1 MTFSG
6 LLNAFDGITGGK
18 EGLIVFMTTNH
29 KCNLDE
35 ALLRPDV
42 LIICLNLP
50 MYGSRMYGKND

>member
-35 ALLRPDV
+35 ALLRPGRIDNMSEFACV
-42 LIICLNLP
+42 
-50 MYGSRMYGKND
+50 GSRMYGKND